1 MLWLR
6 LSKYNDSYEDFVH
19 KLCPFAKAPTN
30 VATVRAATAGCG
42 WAKGAGSINL
52 CTAGLLC
59 CKSNESF
66 MEQRQVV
73 SMSLMRYEGLAA
85 RWWAFTQM
93 GIGPGH
99 LAGVDGLSFVKLMG
113 SGGRNGFGIRP
124 NWGVYALLGV
134 WDTTE
139 KAQAFFS
146 THSWWQAVDGHTR
159 EHCTF
164 FLQTTT
170 AHGCWDGRMP
180 FDKTTNFDPTQP
192 VAVITRATIYPSQ
205 MARFWRYSR
214 TVSASLEDHPAAR
227 LSIGVGEWPLIQ
239 QATFSLWNSGE
250 DMLRYA
256 YKSRQHRE
264 VVQKTRELGWYKEEL
279 FARFVPT
286 AVVGSWEGIEGLP
299 LRL

>member
-1 MLWLR
+1 MQDTLPI
-6 LSKYNDSYEDFVH
+6 K
-19 KLCPFAKAPTN
+19 
-30 VATVRAATAGCG
+30 
-42 WAKGAGSINL
+42 SI
-52 CTAGLLC
+52 
-59 CKSNESF
+59 F
-66 MEQRQVV
+66 MEQGQGQVV

-85 RWWAFTQM
+85 RWWAFAQM

-134 WDTTE
+134 WDTIE
-139 KAQAFFS
+139 KAKAFFAA
-146 THSWWQAVDGHTR
+146 HPWWQAVDGRSR

-164 FLQTTT
+164 FMQTAT
-170 AHGCWDGRMP
+170 AHGYWDGRMP
-180 FDKTTNFDPTQP
+180 FDKTTDFDPRLP

-214 TVSASLEDHPAAR
+214 TVSASLDDHPAAR

-264 VVQKTRELGWYKEEL
+264 VVQKTKELGWYKEEL

-286 AVVGSWEGIEGLP
+286 AMVGSWEGIEGLP
-299 LRL
+299 RHIS